1 MSEEHSWLSLPLSEQ
16 SATPD
21 RQGLWQC
28 PEELLQDLGVSL
40 FLLLR
45 SPPPV
50 PWGASEQSRLL
61 PPFSLRAHPVGW
73 AAAVGPEPGCVAG
86 AGACF
91 VLGASVSCIPKVRSH
106 LVSFPLGSIRPFI
119 AREIQVFERYLLSV
133 FPQSL
138 AECAARGKGSVD
150 GGCRHRSRVLPSSPQ
165 LQKRGAAVP
174 TLQVEN
180 PAWRRGLSGP
190 TLSGSQQWDLNPG
203 LFTSAVGFFFFSC
216 HSTLLPFC
224 AVHPKPSRFLAFLIL
239 KASGMSRG
247 V

>member
-1 MSEEHSWLSLPLSEQ
+1 MAGGAHQTVAAFDLLEETLMSEERSWLSLPLSEQ

-45 SPPPV
+45 SPPPA

-91 VLGASVSCIPKVRSH
+91 VLGASVS
-106 LVSFPLGSIRPFI
+106 FPLGSIR
-119 AREIQVFERYLLSV
+119 QTVY
-133 FPQSL
+133 
-138 AECAARGKGSVD
+138 C
-150 GGCRHRSRVLPSSPQ
+150 
-165 LQKRGAAVP
+165 KR
-174 TLQVEN
+174 
-180 PAWRRGLSGP
+180 
-190 TLSGSQQWDLNPG
+190 DPG
-203 LFTSAVGFFFFSC
+203 L
-216 HSTLLPFC
+216 
-224 AVHPKPSRFLAFLIL
+224 
-239 KASGMSRG
+239 
-247 V
+247 